1 MKFVRNIILTLAL
14 LLPGY
19 SMAEEDSVYTPK
31 KKATDYIPMPIGFEI
46 GGRRSVDAR

>member
-1 MKFVRNIILTLAL
+1 MKFVRILILVLAL

-19 SMAEEDSVYTPK
+19 SMAETDSVYTPK